1 MKVILLQEVKGRGG
15 EGDVIEVK
23 DGFANNY
30 LIKDGLAV
38 KATKGAL
45 KQLEERRANIEKREE
60 VRLAEAKE
68 LQEKIDHLKFKVDV
82 QIGDEGQLFGA
93 VTSQMIAD
101 GIKKNAGVEIDK
113 RRIDI
118 RKAIK
123 TVGLHNAEVVIYR
136 DIKANI
142 EVIVG
147 DEDAEKFME
156 ALKAKKER
164 KSGGKGGKKPAKKDA
179 KKEDKDGKKD
189 EEKVEDKKEE
199 KPEEKAE
206 EPKEEVK
213 EEKPEAKPEE
223 KTEEPKEEE
232 NPAEEKAEEPKEEG
246 ENKE

>member
-30 LIKDGLAV
+30 LIKEGMAV

-60 VRLAEAKE
+60 VRLAEANE
-68 LQEKIDHLKFKVDV
+68 LKEKINNLKFKVDV

-101 GIKKNAGVEIDK
+101 GIKKNADVEIDK

-123 TVGLHNAEVVIYR
+123 TVGLHKAEVVIYR

-164 KSGGKGGKKPAKKDA
+164 KSGAKGGKKPAKKDA
-179 KKEDKDGKKD
+179 KKEENGDKKD
-189 EEKVEDKKEE
+189 EEKVEDKKED
-199 KPEEKAE
+199 KPEEKVE

-213 EEKPEAKPEE
+213 EEKPEE
-223 KTEEPKEEE
+223 KTDEPKEEE
-232 NPAEEKAEEPKEEG
+232 EKPVEEKAEEPKEEG

>member
-15 EGDVIEVK
+15 EGDVIDVK

-45 KQLEERRANIEKREE
+45 KQLEERRKNIEKREE
-60 VRLAEAKE
+60 VRLAEANE
-68 LQEKIDHLKFKVDV
+68 LKAKIDNLKFKVDV

-101 GIKKNAGVEIDK
+101 GIKKNADVEIDK

-123 TVGLHNAEVVIYR
+123 TVGLHKAEVVIYR

-164 KSGGKGGKKPAKKDA
+164 KSGAKGGKKPAKKDA

-189 EEKVEDKKEE
+189 EEKVEDKKED
-199 KPEEKAE
+199 KPEEKA
-206 EPKEEVK
+206 
-213 EEKPEAKPEE
+213 EE

-232 NPAEEKAEEPKEEG
+232 KPAEEKTEEPKEEG

>member
-15 EGDVIEVK
+15 EGDVIDVK
-23 DGFANNY
+23 DGYANNY
-30 LIKDGLAV
+30 LIKEGMAV

-45 KQLEERRANIEKREE
+45 RQLDERRANIAKREE

-123 TVGLHNAEVVIYR
+123 TVGLHNVEVVIYR
-136 DIKANI
+136 DIKAAI

-156 ALKAKKER
+156 ALKVKKER

-206 EPKEEVK
+206 EPREEVK
-213 EEKPEAKPEE
+213 EEKPEEKAEE
-223 KTEEPKEEE
+223 KT
-232 NPAEEKAEEPKEEG
+232 EEPKEEG